1 MKQNYTISIPVKTFW
16 KKVVPFTILL
26 IIVSSIGGIIIVDK
40 FIMPRIVG
48 IHRDIVS
55 VPNVIGKQYEDAR
68 EAFYKVGLLTELKGK
83 EYDDSIPENH
93 VITQDPKPSSRVKK
107 GRKIAVVVSKG
118 KEVAMIPNVRNVSEK
133 QARILLK
140 NAGFTIGKV
149 NKIYSEEKPVDVVID
164 AFPASGTLTSREIL
178 VDLYVSKGPKPTSVE
193 MPNLVGE
200 SLNTAKKLLAESGLS
215 LGKISYQNN
224 PSLLPGTVI
233 SQSVAPGSNVK
244 FDSKI
249 DLVVSVIHQ

>member
-1 MKQNYTISIPVKTFW
+1 MKQSYTISIPVKTFW
-16 KKVVPFTILL
+16 KKIVPFTILL
-26 IIVSSIGGIIIVDK
+26 IVLSSFAGIIIVDR

-48 IHRDIVS
+48 LHRDIVS
-55 VPNVIGKQYEDAR
+55 VPNVIGMKYEEAR
-68 EAFYKVGLLTELKGK
+68 EAFYKAGLLTQLKSK
-83 EYDDSIPENH
+83 DYDDSIPENC
-93 VITQDPKPSSRVKK
+93 VITQEPPPSSKVKK

-118 KEVAMIPNVRNVSEK
+118 KEVGKIPNVRNLSEK

-149 NKIYSEEKPVDVVID
+149 NKVFSEEKPADVVID
-164 AFPASGTLTSREIL
+164 AFPASGTITSREID

-200 SLNTAKKLLAESGLS
+200 SLNTAKKLLGENNLS
-215 LGKISYQNN
+215 IGKISYQNN

-244 FDSKI
+244 LDSKI
-249 DLVVSVIHQ
+249 DLIISVIK